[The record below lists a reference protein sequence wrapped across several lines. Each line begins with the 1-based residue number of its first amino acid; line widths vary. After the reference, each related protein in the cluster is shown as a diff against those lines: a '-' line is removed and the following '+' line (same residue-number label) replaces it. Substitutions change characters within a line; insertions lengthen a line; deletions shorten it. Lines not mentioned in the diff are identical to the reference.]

1 MLATYRPVVSDIC
14 FRRGSTC
21 THAETCARISLDYSN
36 PSHRGNIRM
45 NKVIAGLLVALAVA
59 LGSLGLASPASAYP
73 DTPPSTVPQVSS
85 TTPDTQAAA
94 AASSSE
100 LPNTGGPNAALL
112 GGGAALV
119 LVGGAVV
126 VVARRRQTT

>member
-1 MLATYRPVVSDIC
+1 MLVTYRPVVSDIC
-14 FRRGSTC
+14 FRWGSTC
-21 THAETCARISLDYSN
+21 THVETCARISLEYSN
-36 PSHRGNIRM
+36 PSQRGNIRM

-73 DTPPSTVPQVSS
+73 DTPPSTVPQVNS

-94 AASSSE
+94 ATSSSE
-100 LPNTGGPNAALL
+100 LPGTGGPNVALL
-112 GGGAALV
+112 GGGVALV

-126 VVARRRQTT
+126 VVARRRQTA